1 MGSLGKIAK
10 SISKTLYNKLLS
22 ALKGIITGPLFV
34 LNKLRRDIFSTQV
47 IIDSNIELIS
57 NRIENQIGILEFI
70 SGADKQST
78 FKIKK
83 LNKNRIWTERPLGK
97 WYFDKE
103 TTDYLR
109 ISIQLLDIK
118 MELRD
123 LKNRVWIHVLRLRF
137 AIANTKSFELKTQ
150 LKFQEKIVLE
160 HIANIKKLREEN
172 EDAWKKN
179 YKSEYGQDSIWF

>member
-1 MGSLGKIAK
+1 M
-10 SISKTLYNKLLS
+10 
-22 ALKGIITGPLFV
+22 
-34 LNKLRRDIFSTQV
+34 
-47 IIDSNIELIS
+47 
-57 NRIENQIGILEFI
+57 
-70 SGADKQST
+70 
-78 FKIKK
+78 IKK

-109 ISIQLLDIK
+109 ISMQLLDIK

-160 HIANIKKLREEN
+160 HIVDIEKLKNEN
-172 EDAWKKN
+172 AEALRRN
-179 YKSEYGQDSIWF
+179 YEKEYGNNTIFF

>member
-1 MGSLGKIAK
+1 M
-10 SISKTLYNKLLS
+10 
-22 ALKGIITGPLFV
+22 
-34 LNKLRRDIFSTQV
+34 
-47 IIDSNIELIS
+47 
-57 NRIENQIGILEFI
+57 
-70 SGADKQST
+70 
-78 FKIKK
+78 IKK

-109 ISIQLLDIK
+109 ISMQLLDIK

-160 HIANIKKLREEN
+160 HIVDIEKLKNEN
-172 EDAWKKN
+172 AEALRRN
-179 YKSEYGQDSIWF
+179 YEKEYGDNTIFF

>member
-1 MGSLGKIAK
+1 M
-10 SISKTLYNKLLS
+10 
-22 ALKGIITGPLFV
+22 
-34 LNKLRRDIFSTQV
+34 
-47 IIDSNIELIS
+47 
-57 NRIENQIGILEFI
+57 
-70 SGADKQST
+70 
-78 FKIKK
+78 IKK

-137 AIANTKSFELKTQ
+137 AIANTQSFEIKTQ
-150 LKFQEKIVLE
+150 LKFKEKIVLE
-160 HIANIKKLREEN
+160 HIANIEKLREEN

-179 YKSEYGQDSIWF
+179 YKNEYGEDAIWF

>member
-1 MGSLGKIAK
+1 M
-10 SISKTLYNKLLS
+10 
-22 ALKGIITGPLFV
+22 
-34 LNKLRRDIFSTQV
+34 
-47 IIDSNIELIS
+47 
-57 NRIENQIGILEFI
+57 
-70 SGADKQST
+70 
-78 FKIKK
+78 
-83 LNKNRIWTERPLGK
+83 WTERPLGK

-109 ISIQLLDIK
+109 ISMQLLDIK

-160 HIANIKKLREEN
+160 HIVDIEKLKNEN
-172 EDAWKKN
+172 AEALRRN
-179 YKSEYGQDSIWF
+179 YEKEYGDNTIFF

>member
-1 MGSLGKIAK
+1 M
-10 SISKTLYNKLLS
+10 
-22 ALKGIITGPLFV
+22 
-34 LNKLRRDIFSTQV
+34 
-47 IIDSNIELIS
+47 
-57 NRIENQIGILEFI
+57 
-70 SGADKQST
+70 
-78 FKIKK
+78 IKK
-83 LNKNRIWTERPLGK
+83 LNKNRARTERPLGK

-109 ISIQLLDIK
+109 ISMQLLDIK

-160 HIANIKKLREEN
+160 HIANIKKLRDEN

-179 YKSEYGQDSIWF
+179 YKNEYGEDAIWF

>member
-1 MGSLGKIAK
+1 M
-10 SISKTLYNKLLS
+10 
-22 ALKGIITGPLFV
+22 
-34 LNKLRRDIFSTQV
+34 
-47 IIDSNIELIS
+47 
-57 NRIENQIGILEFI
+57 
-70 SGADKQST
+70 
-78 FKIKK
+78 IKK
-83 LNKNRIWTERPLGK
+83 LNKKRIWTERPLGK

-109 ISIQLLDIK
+109 ISMQLLDIK

-160 HIANIKKLREEN
+160 HIANIKRLREEN

-179 YKSEYGQDSIWF
+179 YKNEYGEDDIWF